1 MSQASL
7 LPSRPV
13 RLAALAVA
21 ISLGVTGCA
30 TVDNFSSGQSRTVNC
45 LAGGFLGAAT
55 GVAAA
60 ALAKG
65 DGATLIAGAVVG
77 ASVGCGAALAYKNR
91 LERLKQI
98 AEQEKIPLQVET
110 LQTAA
115 ATPSA
120 APQEAG
126 LVAQIADE
134 GMFPT
139 GSAQLN
145 DEGRRKL
152 AKLASAYVGKEATPI
167 LIVGHTDATGTPAI
181 NQAMSE
187 QRARAVASILV
198 EQGIS
203 RDRMY
208 FQGAGASRP
217 IADNSDPLERGKN
230 RRVEIVELNDKAMLV
245 KRINAEK
252 NNAKY
257 LAHGTATESVA
268 KPESK
273 KPAVATASSKT
284 VKTADAEAPRQTKPS
299 VAKIDFGGQP
309 VASGA
314 WKLGQALRPKSGGF
328 TLISTAYAQ
337 VPMSS
342 CQQDAPRVSGEV
354 KSFATGA
361 ALSDHATREYLP
373 GMNGR
378 AWAGLVNGHL
388 VTLSPVAVLRD
399 NAALVKDPKVF
410 ITQNYEK
417 NKGGPSDAYTAV
429 ANTYEGEDAILY
441 RVFLEQPEQ
450 APVSCIDVVIK
461 KTGDKSIDGDLFY
474 DNGTKPYIATYAPVR
489 G

>member
-1 MSQASL
+1 M
-7 LPSRPV
+7 RIT
-13 RLAALAVA
+13 ALAVA
-21 ISLGVTGCA
+21 ISLGITGCA

-65 DGATLIAGAVVG
+65 NGATMIAGAVVG

-98 AEQEKIPLQVET
+98 AEQERISLQVET
-110 LQTAA
+110 LQTAV

-134 GMFPT
+134 GMFPV

-145 DEGRRKL
+145 DEGRRKIG
-152 AKLASAYVGKEATPI
+152 KLASAYVGKEATPI

-181 NQAMSE
+181 NQVLSE
-187 QRARAVASILV
+187 QRAHAVASILV

-230 RRVEIVELNDKAMLV
+230 RRVEIVELNDQAMLV

-257 LAHGTATESVA
+257 LAHGTATESVT
-268 KPESK
+268 KSKGK
-273 KPAVATASSKT
+273 KPVVAASSSQPAKT
-284 VKTADAEAPRQTKPS
+284 VESEAPRREKQS
-299 VAKIDFGGQP
+299 LAKIDFGGQP
-309 VASGA
+309 VDGGA
-314 WKLGQALRPKSGGF
+314 WKLGQVLRPKSGGF
-328 TLISTAYAQ
+328 ALISSAYAQ
-337 VPMSS
+337 MPMSS
-342 CQQDAPRVSGEV
+342 CQQDAPRISGEV

-361 ALSDHATREYLP
+361 ALSEHATREYLP

-388 VTLSPVAVLRD
+388 VTLSPVAVLQD

-410 ITQNYEK
+410 ITQDYEK
-417 NKGGPSDAYTAV
+417 NKGGPSAAYAAV

-441 RVFLEQPEQ
+441 RVFLEKPEQ

-474 DNGTKPYIATYAPVR
+474 DNGAMPYIANYAPVR

>member
-1 MSQASL
+1 MSQASS

-13 RLAALAVA
+13 RLATLAVA
-21 ISLGVTGCA
+21 ISLGITGCA
-30 TVDNFSSGQSRTVNC
+30 TVDNFSSSQSRTVNC

-65 DGATLIAGAVVG
+65 DGGAMVAGALVG
-77 ASVGCGAALAYKNR
+77 ASIGCGAALVYKSR

-115 ATPSA
+115 AIPSA

-126 LVAQIADE
+126 LVAQIGDE
-134 GMFPT
+134 GMFPV

-145 DEGRRKL
+145 DEGRRKIG
-152 AKLASAYVGKEATPI
+152 KLASVYVGKDATPI

-181 NQAMSE
+181 NQALSE

-198 EQGIS
+198 EQGIA

-217 IADNSDPLERGKN
+217 IADNNDPLERGKN

-268 KPESK
+268 KPEVK
-273 KPAVATASSKT
+273 KPVVAATSSKPA
-284 VKTADAEAPRQTKPS
+284 KAAESEALGQPKQS
-299 VAKIDFGGQP
+299 LAKIDFGGQP
-309 VASGA
+309 VDSGA

-328 TLISTAYAQ
+328 AVISSAYAQ

-354 KSFATGA
+354 KSFATGE
-361 ALSDHATREYLP
+361 ALSEHATREYLP

-417 NKGGPSDAYTAV
+417 NQGGPSATYVAV

-441 RVFLEQPEQ
+441 RVFLEKPEQ
-450 APVSCIDVVIK
+450 APINCIDVVIK